1 MSKYSTAPY
10 TFEKSFDDAQDTR
23 FMGLHTSGTSGHPK
37 PIYWTNLALTTIPS
51 CLDRSVRDHD
61 GNGSNLMKDLFQG
74 NNILLLFPLS
84 HVSRQLDYNYLVGL
98 QLTCDPSLVAWARPC
113 LAFTV
118 TTR

>member
-1 MSKYSTAPY
+1 
-10 TFEKSFDDAQDTR
+10 
-23 FMGLHTSGTSGHPK
+23 
-37 PIYWTNLALTTIPS
+37 
-51 CLDRSVRDHD
+51 
-61 GNGSNLMKDLFQG
+61 MKDLFQG